1 MSSLVKVVSSS
12 GVVEF
17 IERPVVESLSAGI
30 NWDKLPVDHAAKA
43 HREECIKTLSLKGK
57 QKSTVTPF
65 KTPETTARVITK
77 SRKKLPAEVGAV
89 TGVIFSES
97 KPKPKRK
104 GYKQVGLQ
112 KQIKQIAGFAG
123 WKS

>member
-1 MSSLVKVVSSS
+1 MSTLIKTVSLS

-30 NWDKLPVDHAAKA
+30 NWEKLPVDESAKT
-43 HREECIKTLSLKGK
+43 HRELDAMKG
-57 QKSTVTPF
+57 TMTPF
-65 KTPETTARVITK
+65 KKPEPVVRVVKK
-77 SRKKLPAEVGAV
+77 SGKKALSEFGSVNGI
-89 TGVIFSES
+89 IFSDS
-97 KPKPKRK
+97 KPKAKRK

-123 WKS
+123 WK

>member
-17 IERPVVESLSAGI
+17 IERPVVESLSEGV
-30 NWDKLPVDHAAKA
+30 NWGKLPVSEVAKA
-43 HREECIKTLSLKGK
+43 HREECIRTLSLKTK
-57 QKSTVTPF
+57 QQPTVTPF
-65 KTPETTARVITK
+65 KTPETTTRVITK
-77 SRKKLPAEVGAV
+77 SRKKVSAEVGAV
-89 TGVIFSES
+89 NGVIFSDN

-123 WKS
+123 WK